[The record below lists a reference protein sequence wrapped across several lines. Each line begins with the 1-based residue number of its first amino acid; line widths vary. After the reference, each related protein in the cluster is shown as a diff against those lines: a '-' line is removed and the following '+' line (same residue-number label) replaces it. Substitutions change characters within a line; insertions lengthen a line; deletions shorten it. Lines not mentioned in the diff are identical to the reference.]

1 MVFLDVNECVVY
13 QPCQNNGTCTNS
25 EGSYTCTCENG
36 WIDQHCETGLYQTH
50 IVHKFWWGFFVTS
63 NIKLNYCISKKVV
76 VIYNIRLL

>member
-1 MVFLDVNECVVY
+1 MLFFFFLDVNECVVY

-50 IVHKFWWGFFVTS
+50 IVHKF
-63 NIKLNYCISKKVV
+63 
-76 VIYNIRLL
+76 